1 VYGPIRRDPSDS
13 LVVDVP
19 LGWVTSITIAGVKGY
34 ASEPVLRA
42 AQHHHPIAWGFTN
55 RLSGWRFD
63 ELGAH
68 AFYAG
73 LLSRQYGDASR
84 APRWP
89 TSNPPREPT
98 LEAARSDRA
107 KLGVGWV
114 VLYPEASRA
123 VVPYLEA
130 TGFTWSHSASGFDV
144 YRVRE
149 NATDDGV
156 PGHSPIAR

>member
-1 VYGPIRRDPSDS
+1 
-13 LVVDVP
+13 
-19 LGWVTSITIAGVKGY
+19 
-34 ASEPVLRA
+34 
-42 AQHHHPIAWGFTN
+42 
-55 RLSGWRFD
+55 
-63 ELGAH
+63 
-68 AFYAG
+68 
-73 LLSRQYGDASR
+73 
-84 APRWP
+84 
-89 TSNPPREPT
+89 